1 MAGVFSGER
10 TGLVVDLGVIG
21 SELVVL
27 QLVVFE
33 RVNARNDYVVFLK
46 RIERNLEVENRD
58 RVIVL
63 LVHGSWNASDTNVD
77 LGLDLKFVPIPEEK
91 HPVWLSRQGDDDLVL
106 ILG

>member
-10 TGLVVDLGVIG
+10 TGLVVDLGVVG
-21 SELVVL
+21 SELIVL

-63 LVHGSWNASDTNVD
+63 LVHGSWNAGDTNVD